1 MLTNPTILT
10 PPTFADITHKTL
22 TTCVDMKIDAS
33 KHPINSQA
41 AWLSSTQT
49 TPWPELNKPLLAVRV
64 LFCAECWKGQLQI
77 ISWCDSPD
85 IYQSS
90 CVKMIQKWINAKS
103 LKRMWN
109 STLHLWHE
117 NRLFRKNENHRC
129 ATLLV
134 ILSFLRY

>member
-41 AWLSSTQT
+41 ARLSSTQT

-77 ISWCDSPD
+77 IS
-85 IYQSS
+85 
-90 CVKMIQKWINAKS
+90 
-103 LKRMWN
+103 
-109 STLHLWHE
+109 
-117 NRLFRKNENHRC
+117 
-129 ATLLV
+129 
-134 ILSFLRY
+134 